1 MDKTVRV
8 LLLAI
13 IFTLPLSAEPLRHTM
28 QRGETLYSI
37 ARRYSVSV
45 DTLVDINGIADP
57 TELSV
62 GTVLLVPGQ
71 YTVKPGD
78 TYYGIARRY
87 GISVDEL
94 LDMNGRSESTLL
106 RVGDYLYVPQA
117 AEAVARNQPQ
127 EEEPVAPRTTF
138 PRVAATIT
146 TGEVGSQWPHPGPRA
161 PMDGKLPG
169 IVIEGQ
175 EGDPI
180 WSISSGRVIY
190 AGPYSAFGRV
200 VFVQNADGYIYVYGG
215 NDDLTVDVGDFVTP
229 GTELGVL
236 GSPVPNQRA
245 NLFFSVWKN
254 NRFIDPSG
262 APRG

>member
-1 MDKTVRV
+1 MEKTVRI
-8 LLLAI
+8 LFLAI
-13 IFTLPLSAEPLRHTM
+13 ILTLPLSAEPLRHTM

-37 ARRYSVSV
+37 ARRYNVAV
-45 DTLVDINGIADP
+45 DTLVDINGIDDP
-57 TELSV
+57 TGLSV
-62 GTVLLVPGQ
+62 GTILLVPGQ

-87 GISVDEL
+87 GLGVDEL
-94 LDMNGRSESTLL
+94 LEMNGRSESTVL
-106 RVGDYLYVPQA
+106 RVGESLYVPQA
-117 AEAVARNQPQ
+117 DQAIAGNSPSARGPITT
-127 EEEPVAPRTTF
+127 RTTY
-138 PRVAATIT
+138 PRVAATINP
-146 TGEVGSQWPHPGPRA
+146 GEVGSQWPHPGPRA

-175 EGDPI
+175 EGDPV

-215 NDDLTVDVGDFVTP
+215 NDDLAVSVGDFVTP
-229 GTELGVL
+229 GTELGIL
-236 GSPVPNQRA
+236 GAAVPNQRA

-254 NRFIDPSG
+254 NRFIDPTG

>member
-1 MDKTVRV
+1 M
-8 LLLAI
+8 
-13 IFTLPLSAEPLRHTM
+13 RHTIR
-28 QRGETLYSI
+28 RGETIYSI

-45 DTLVDINGIADP
+45 ETLIDINDIDDP
-57 TELSV
+57 TSISV

-71 YTVKPGD
+71 YTVKRGD

-87 GISVDEL
+87 GISVEEL
-94 LDMNGRSESTLL
+94 LEINGRSQNTVL
-106 RVGDYLYVPQA
+106 RVGDYLYVPQS
-117 AEAVARNQPQ
+117 AETIASSSQDAS
-127 EEEPVAPRTTF
+127 EPVATPSGF
-138 PRVAATIT
+138 PRVAATVDP
-146 TGEVGSQWPHPGPRA
+146 GEVGRQWPHPGRRA
-161 PMDGKLPG
+161 RMDGKLPG

-175 EGDPI
+175 EGDPV

-215 NDDLTVDVGDFVTP
+215 NDDLTVSVGDFVTP
-229 GTELGVL
+229 GTELGIL
-236 GSPVPNQRA
+236 GAAVPNQRA

-254 NRFIDPSG
+254 NRFIDPNG

>member
-8 LLLAI
+8 LFLAI
-13 IFTLPLSAEPLRHTM
+13 ILTLPLNAEPLRHTM

-37 ARRYSVSV
+37 ARRYNVSV
-45 DTLVDINGIADP
+45 DTLVDINSIADP

-94 LDMNGRSESTLL
+94 LDMNERSESTLL

-117 AEAVARNQPQ
+117 V
-127 EEEPVAPRTTF
+127 EEVAPVTTRTSF
-138 PRVAATIT
+138 PRVAATINPR
-146 TGEVGSQWPHPGPRA
+146 EVGSQWPHPGPRA

-175 EGDPI
+175 VGDPV

-229 GTELGVL
+229 GTELGIL
-236 GSPVPNQRA
+236 GAAVPNQRA

>member
-1 MDKTVRV
+1 
-8 LLLAI
+8 
-13 IFTLPLSAEPLRHTM
+13 M

-37 ARRYSVSV
+37 ARRYDVSV
-45 DTLVDINGIADP
+45 DTLVDINGIDDP
-57 TELSV
+57 TGLSV

-87 GISVDEL
+87 GLGVDEL
-94 LDMNGRSESTLL
+94 LEMNDRSESTVL
-106 RVGDYLYVPQA
+106 RVGDSLYVPQGDQ
-117 AEAVARNQPQ
+117 AVAGTRQPAR
-127 EEEPVAPRTTF
+127 EPTTTRTTF
-138 PRVAATIT
+138 PRVAATISP
-146 TGEVGSQWPHPGPRA
+146 GDVGSQWPHPGRRA

-175 EGDPI
+175 EGDPV

-215 NDDLTVDVGDFVTP
+215 NDDLTVGVGDFVTP

-236 GSPVPNQRA
+236 GAPVPNQRA